1 MTLEICLKI
10 KVFQKARSKSI
21 KVSLKCNNY
30 SQKTRIRA
38 FGLQIKS
45 MPLTPQQEQM
55 HKSEQEG
62 EMTG

>member
-1 MTLEICLKI
+1 MTLEIYLKI
-10 KVFQKARSKSI
+10 NFFQKARSKSI

-30 SQKTRIRA
+30 SQKARIRA
-38 FGLQIKS
+38 FSLQIKS

>member
-1 MTLEICLKI
+1 MTLEICPQI

-30 SQKTRIRA
+30 SQKQKNES
-38 FGLQIKS
+38 LQIKS
-45 MPLTPQQEQM
+45 MPLAPQQEQM